1 MRLLPGSKR
10 EPTSTPRRAWSLVG
24 APLLLSFVAISMAGC
39 VSPADDQQGFMI
51 DA

>member
-1 MRLLPGSKR
+1 
-10 EPTSTPRRAWSLVG
+10 VG